1 MKLLISLLVAG
12 TLLLSGAF
20 VTSAQSEDCSGLIV
34 AKCASC
40 HSLKRVCRA
49 LGKKDLAQWQKTNER
64 MVKKGM
70 TVTDAELA
78 DINKYLSGA
87 TSDDAICK

>member
-1 MKLLISLLVAG
+1 MKLLVSLLVAG
-12 TLLLSGAF
+12 TLLLSGSF
-20 VTSAQSEDCSGLIV
+20 VILAQTDDCSGLIV

-70 TVTDAELA
+70 TVTDEELVR
-78 DINKYLSGA
+78 INKYLSGA
-87 TSDDAICK
+87 TSDDAICQ